1 MQKDFDLWNSRKKII
16 NLKNKEIFC
25 NQREIWWC
33 SIGLNVGSEEDG
45 KNELFERPVL
55 VMNVFNRDML
65 RVVPLT
71 SRCKNDLFHV
81 QIKYGGMVGS
91 AIISQMKTIS
101 ARRLSRKLCRLD
113 VAQFEDV
120 RRNIQRSFL

>member
-1 MQKDFDLWNSRKKII
+1 MQKEFDSWNKKKKII
-16 NLKNKEIFC
+16 NLKSKNIFC

-55 VMNVFNRDML
+55 IVDVFNRDML
-65 RVVPLT
+65 RIVPLT
-71 SRCKNDLFHV
+71 SKNKIDLFHV
-81 QIKYGGMVGS
+81 QITYNDRFGS

-101 ARRLSRKLCRLD
+101 SKRLSRKLCRLD
-113 VAQFEDV
+113 TIQFDEV
-120 RRNIQRSFL
+120 RRKIKDSFI

>member
-1 MQKDFDLWNSRKKII
+1 MQKEFDSWNKKKKSI
-16 NLKNKEIFC
+16 NLKSKNIFC

-55 VMNVFNRDML
+55 IVDVFNRDML
-65 RVVPLT
+65 RIVPLT
-71 SRCKNDLFHV
+71 SKNKIDLFHV
-81 QIKYGGMVGS
+81 QITYNDRFGS

-101 ARRLSRKLCRLD
+101 SKRLSRKLCRLD
-113 VAQFEDV
+113 TIQFDEV
-120 RRNIQRSFL
+120 RRKIKDSFI